1 MQDLL
6 SPKTYPETIKQ
17 EILKEGQ
24 VGIELANRWILGWP
38 GRVKALIAAEQ
49 YQVAFEYQVEQE
61 RNLLATQKD
70 YTHLAR
76 HELME
81 LFGQPAEPPTLG

>member
-6 SPKTYPETIKQ
+6 LPKAYPENLRKVIQ
-17 EILKEGQ
+17 AQSQ
-24 VGIELANRWILGWP
+24 VGIELANRWMLGWP
-38 GRVKALIAAEQ
+38 GRVKALIAAKQ
-49 YQVAFEYQVEQE
+49 YQVAFEYQVDQE
-61 RNLLATQKD
+61 RNILETQKD

-81 LFGQPAEPPTLG
+81 LFDQPAYPPTLD